1 MRALITSR
9 LEYIC
14 AEIYPV
20 FLNLRDPVRSHW
32 MNMDSKEHY
41 PYRHIFL
48 HVSKPRELRIILVEL
63 ARLLN
68 ARGRA
73 KRTPPPLT
81 KRACRF
87 VQTYEPST
95 STATS

>member
-1 MRALITSR
+1 
-9 LEYIC
+9 
-14 AEIYPV
+14 
-20 FLNLRDPVRSHW
+20 

-81 KRACRF
+81 KR
-87 VQTYEPST
+87 V
-95 STATS
+95 